1 MKYHLFFGAFL
12 TLSLS
17 VLLAL
22 DETAV
27 VADFPF
33 QDRPDPV
40 HDASG
45 TISGTCYEG
54 LSAVSPTYEEFDGM
68 VGVTFS
74 GTGGLV
80 FPSSSLR
87 YSETA
92 LGIFLRIWVEELP
105 RSSAT
110 IAAQQGKFYFDLEP
124 GGYVSARIAGVPEPV
139 LINSRE
145 SRLKLLPNAWN
156 EVVLSF
162 DQGQVELLINNQI
175 AASLGTSSTL
185 AGSANPLSLG
195 GLLAKPGDL
204 ESTPDNH
211 WKNAFTGGI
220 QRLVLTRVP
229 LKPGDLAPAA
239 P

>member
-17 VLLAL
+17 VLPAL
-22 DETAV
+22 DETTV

-40 HDASG
+40 HDVTG
-45 TISGTCYEG
+45 TISGTYYEG
-54 LSAVSPTYEEFDGM
+54 LSAVSPTYGEFDGM
-68 VGVTFS
+68 VGLTFS

-80 FPSSSLR
+80 FPSSGLR
-87 YSETA
+87 YSGTA
-92 LGIFLRIWVEELP
+92 LGVYLRIWIEELP
-105 RSSAT
+105 RSSVT
-110 IAAQQGKFYFDLEP
+110 VAAQQGKFYLDLDPE
-124 GGYVSARIAGVPEPV
+124 GYVSARIAGVPEPV

-145 SRLKLLPNAWN
+145 SKLKLLPNAWN
-156 EVVLSF
+156 DVAFSF

-211 WKNAFTGGI
+211 WKNAFTGSI
-220 QRLVLTRVP
+220 QRFVLTRAP
-229 LKPGDLAPAA
+229 LKPGDLPPAV

>member
-1 MKYHLFFGAFL
+1 MKYRLLFGAFL

-17 VLLAL
+17 ALPGL

-27 VADFPF
+27 VADFSF

-40 HDASG
+40 HDVAG

-54 LSAVSPTYEEFDGM
+54 LSAVSPTYGEFDGM
-68 VGVTFS
+68 AGVTFS

-80 FPSSSLR
+80 FPSSGLR

-92 LGIFLRIWVEELP
+92 LGIYLRIWVEELP
-105 RSSAT
+105 RSSVSV
-110 IAAQQGKFYFDLEP
+110 AAQQGKFYLDVDPE
-124 GGYVSARIAGVPEPV
+124 GYVSARIAGVPEPV

-145 SRLKLLPNAWN
+145 SKLKLLPNAWN
-156 EVVLSF
+156 DVVLSF
-162 DQGQVELLINNQI
+162 DQGQVELFINNQI

-211 WKNAFTGGI
+211 WRNVFTGGI
-220 QRLVLTRVP
+220 QRFVLTRVP
-229 LKPGDLAPAA
+229 LRPGDLPPAA